1 MLYIGVLIV
10 LSSLQT
16 QIIFPGAATQGLPD
30 CVVTADAPGTELVRL
45 KTRDGQTVVGL
56 FGTGLADDRPIARP
70 AAAPTILF
78 FYGNGMCMA
87 DAIVEFDNLRRL
99 GANVMIVDYVG
110 YGMSSG
116 RPSEQGCYATADA
129 AWDHLVARAD
139 VDPKRITVMGWS
151 LGAATAIDLASR
163 QPAAALVA
171 CSAFTSVSDMAR
183 RAFSLPL
190 LPTGWLVQHHF
201 ENLPKIGQVRCPIL
215 LAHGR
220 RDSIIPVDMSFSLA
234 AAAGDRLV
242 AHEVYDRADHNDF
255 FEVGGDRLYAS
266 IGRLLS
272 TLPR

>member
-1 MLYIGVLIV
+1 MLYIGFLIV

-16 QIIFPGAATQGLPD
+16 HIIFPGAATQGLPD
-30 CVVTADAPGTELVRL
+30 CVVTANAPGTDLVRL

-56 FGTGLADDRPIARP
+56 FGTGLERDRPIAHA

-87 DAIVEFDNLRRL
+87 DSLVEFDNLRRL
-99 GANVMIVDYVG
+99 GANVLVVDYLG
-110 YGMSSG
+110 YGMSEG
-116 RPSEQGCYATADA
+116 RASEQGCYATADA
-129 AWDHLVARAD
+129 AWDHLVGRGD
-139 VDPKRITVMGWS
+139 VDPKRIVVMGWS

-163 QPAAALVA
+163 RPAAALVA

-190 LPTGWLVQHHF
+190 LPTGWLVQHKF
-201 ENLPKIGQVRCPIL
+201 ENLPKIGKIRCPIL

-220 RDSIIPVDMSFSLA
+220 QDSMIPVDMSYSLA

-242 AHEVYDRADHNDF
+242 AHEVYDQADHNDF

-266 IGRLLS
+266 IGRLLRE
-272 TLPR
+272 LP